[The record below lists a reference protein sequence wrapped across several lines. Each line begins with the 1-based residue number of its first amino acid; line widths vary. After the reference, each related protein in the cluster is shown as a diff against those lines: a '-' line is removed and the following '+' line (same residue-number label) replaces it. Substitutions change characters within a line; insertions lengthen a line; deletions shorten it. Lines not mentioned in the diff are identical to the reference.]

1 MSTIYR
7 HNFSAAFMEMLQ
19 EWVSIHKYDENDAF
33 QEHWQFWCR
42 SNEMTIEIERE
53 TLEKKG
59 CDKDIYDKM
68 YKTVRYYLKN
78 KSDTKTSPK
87 KRRNYISLD
96 KDFIEDIDKH
106 IYDKGFII
114 KPQKAY
120 ENFLINEDFNEK
132 IQETIDELKLCDLNE
147 DEIKNKIKKTYKNR
161 YFIYK
166 KSNKAN

>member
-1 MSTIYR
+1 MDLL
-7 HNFSAAFMEMLQ
+7 ED
-19 EWVSIHKYDENDAF
+19 WVSIHKYDENEIF

-42 SNEMTIEIERE
+42 SNEMTIENERE
-53 TLEKKG
+53 YLENKG

-78 KSDTKTSPK
+78 KSDTKTEPK

-96 KDFIEDIDKH
+96 KDFIEDIDSH
-106 IYDKGFII
+106 IVNIGYTI

-120 ENFLINEDFNEK
+120 ENFIINEHYNER
-132 IQETIDELKLCDLNE
+132 IQETIDELKLYELNE
-147 DEIKNKIKKTYKNR
+147 DEITNKIKKTYKNR

-166 KSNKAN
+166 KR